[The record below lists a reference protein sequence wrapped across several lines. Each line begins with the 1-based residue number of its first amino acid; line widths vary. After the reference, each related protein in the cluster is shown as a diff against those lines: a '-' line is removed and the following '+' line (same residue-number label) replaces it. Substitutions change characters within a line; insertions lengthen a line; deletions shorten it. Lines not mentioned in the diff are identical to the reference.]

1 MQDRTIEAKNH
12 GQKIKVHTT
21 TSNAVDKWSVEN
33 YDYQIRLLN
42 FDELKDLIKSHG
54 WIRNPQIEEGDV
66 IIGDHDDI
74 FGKIS
79 YVRIKIDDWINF
91 TTWNLLNNTP

>member
-21 TSNAVDKWSVEN
+21 TLISVDKWSVEN

-42 FDELKDLIKSHG
+42 FDGLKDLIKSHG
-54 WIRNPQIEEGDV
+54 WIRNPRIEEGDV

-91 TTWNLLNNTP
+91 TTWNLLHTP